1 MHKKNGPGADGVPR
15 PLVSELRA
23 GGLGGGLDQPRFLHS
38 GTTLQITNP
47 RIVPSEFE
55 NIDGNRRQPN

>member
-23 GGLGGGLDQPRFLHS
+23 GGLGGGFDQPRFLHS
-38 GTTLQITNP
+38 GTKLQITNP
-47 RIVPSEFE
+47 RIVPSEF
-55 NIDGNRRQPN
+55 